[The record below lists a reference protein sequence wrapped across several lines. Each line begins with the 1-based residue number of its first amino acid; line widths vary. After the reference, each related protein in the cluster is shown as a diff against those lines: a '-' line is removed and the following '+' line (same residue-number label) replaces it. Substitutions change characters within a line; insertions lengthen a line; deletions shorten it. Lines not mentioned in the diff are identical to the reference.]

1 MKPEKIYIC
10 RTHEAAK
17 ELLSSLEIQGYLWR
31 NGHSISKEGT
41 NFNYYLNNTCYFL
54 YPNKI
59 ITYYHTGVLT
69 NAKYN
74 NVQIETYYPKN
85 SIRAYLSERKWL
97 C

>member
-10 RTHEAAK
+10 RTQEAAK
-17 ELLSSLEIQGYLWR
+17 ELLSSLELQGYLWKS
-31 NGHSISKEGT
+31 GYSISREGT
-41 NFNYYLNNTCYFL
+41 NFNHYVGNTCYFL

-59 ITYYHTGVLT
+59 ITYYHTGILK
-69 NAKYN
+69 NSKYN

-85 SIRAYLSERKWL
+85 SIRAYLSERKRL